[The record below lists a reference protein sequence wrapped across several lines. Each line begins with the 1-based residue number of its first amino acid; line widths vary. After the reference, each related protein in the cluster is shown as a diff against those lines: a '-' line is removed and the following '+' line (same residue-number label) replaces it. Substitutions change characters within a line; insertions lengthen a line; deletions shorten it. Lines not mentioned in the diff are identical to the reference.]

1 MTVEA
6 TRYAVELYGLPALL
20 AGQRRI
26 EIDAAV
32 ETLGD
37 LARALLQAC
46 PQLAGPV
53 IDPKL
58 GWLQRGYVFVVN
70 ARFTREPT
78 TPLSP
83 GSEVLLVAAQAGG

>member
-20 AGQRRI
+20 AGKRRI
-26 EIDAAV
+26 VIDAAV

-37 LARALLQAC
+37 LAHALLQAC
-46 PQLAGPV
+46 PQLAGSV
-53 IDPKL
+53 IDPEL

>member
-1 MTVEA
+1 MTGKA
-6 TRYAVELYGLPALL
+6 TRYAVELYGVPAVLV
-20 AGQRRI
+20 GKRRI
-26 EIDAAV
+26 EIEAAV
-32 ETLGD
+32 QTLGD
-37 LARALLQAC
+37 LAWALLRAC

-53 IDPKL
+53 LDPEL